1 MDNCLHL
8 QGKLCKQVITIQD
21 IMNKKYFSAL
31 CAAVFSVGGVV
42 PQVAEAVPYLG
53 RQWLV

>member
-31 CAAVFSVGGVV
+31 CAAVFAVGGVV
-42 PQVAEAVPYLG
+42 PQVAESVPYFG